1 MNVLN
6 EVHAAFTNY
15 MQQEG
20 LHPTHV
26 LLTHPACQQLLKDPM
41 VEGIFNSETI
51 TKIEKAAILGMNIVI
66 TTGDEVTIKVGRI
79 L

>member
-20 LHPTHV
+20 RHPTHV
-26 LLTHPACQQLLKDPM
+26 LLTRSAWQQLLKDPM

-51 TKIEKAAILGMNIVI
+51 MKIEKAAILGMNIVI
-66 TTGDEVTIKVGRI
+66 TTGDDVIIKVGRI